1 MIWILLQ
8 LISEVVDN
16 IKNEEVLITRK
27 KVNELMEGKAL
38 FNY

>member
-1 MIWILLQ
+1 MDTIAG

-16 IKNEEVLITRK
+16 IKNEEVLVSRK

>member
-1 MIWILLQ
+1 MNTIAE

-16 IKNEEVLITRK
+16 IKNEEVIADVRK
-27 KVNELMEGKAL
+27 KVNGLMEGKAL

>member
-1 MIWILLQ
+1 METISE

-16 IKNEEVLITRK
+16 IKNEEVLTSVRK